1 MNAWV
6 CLRRA
11 GLASALFLVTTWA
24 AAAPVVQWGSS
35 WLLEVSRSST
45 FDFGRYALTFDGVAE
60 TFVHSPDG
68 LVSMTVSESQTDLG
82 AGRGA
87 VDLTL
92 DFVGGD
98 PFAIDSLV
106 ALGFGVNSR
115 QGAGDALDLTGPVE
129 LTAALVTWLDAS
141 GQIQSFDAMWDYR
154 NLNAA
159 ANWNGSLF
167 DVRNYLGGGTWNRA
181 GVSQIKLHFETR
193 ALNPVSSPGSAAL
206 VGLGLMVLATRR
218 RLLRPM

>member
-1 MNAWV
+1 MDAWV
-6 CLRRA
+6 WLRRA
-11 GLASALFLVTTWA
+11 GLASALFLGTTWA
-24 AAAPVVQWGSS
+24 AAAPVVQGGSS
-35 WLLEVSRSST
+35 WLLELSRSST

-68 LVSMTVSESQTDLG
+68 RVSMTVNESQTDLG

-87 VDLTL
+87 IDLTL

-98 PFAIDSLV
+98 PFVFDSMV
-106 ALGFGVNSR
+106 ALGFGVTSG

-141 GQIQSFDAMWDYR
+141 GQTQSFDAMWDYR
-154 NLNAA
+154 QLNAA

-167 DVRNYLGGGTWNRA
+167 VARTYLGMSPWNNA
-181 GVSQIKLHFETR
+181 GMRQVNLHFETR
-193 ALNPVSSPGSAAL
+193 TLNPVSSPGSAAL
-206 VGLGLMVLATRR
+206 VGLGLVALAGRR
-218 RLLRPM
+218 RLVKKL